1 MRVPKKFTERTPA
14 LKSNEV
20 REKYFLVFEGE
31 KTEVLY
37 FEGII
42 NNRKKLQISP
52 LIEIKP
58 LLRNFNQSKIANP
71 KTILDLLLVY
81 IDELKEDYITLDYII
96 KNIIEFMIDDDI
108 IGKNCVLDNRNIKRE
123 IKKYFSNQNKNL
135 DQEFKKNDMNNIKKI
150 IEEVMDCLKDIA
162 NLSHI
167 IPNLEN
173 YILNQNVVYDSEIDT
188 INLIVDRDKDS
199 FTSNQYNYVLNKC
212 NKHNIDFYLT
222 NPCFEFW
229 LLLHFDDVYNL
240 DKDKLLQNKKLS
252 TNRTYAHGELCKI
265 VQGYKKNDIKFESY
279 VNNIDNAILNQK
291 KFCEDIHELEYKI
304 GTNLG
309 NLINKLR
316 KK

>member
-42 NNRKKLQISP
+42 NNRKKLQISS

-108 IGKNCVLDNRNIKRE
+108 IGKNCVLDNRNTKRE

-135 DQEFKKNDMNNIKKI
+135 DQEFKKNDMNNIKK
-150 IEEVMDCLKDIA
+150 
-162 NLSHI
+162 
-167 IPNLEN
+167 
-173 YILNQNVVYDSEIDT
+173 
-188 INLIVDRDKDS
+188 
-199 FTSNQYNYVLNKC
+199 
-212 NKHNIDFYLT
+212 
-222 NPCFEFW
+222 
-229 LLLHFDDVYNL
+229 
-240 DKDKLLQNKKLS
+240 
-252 TNRTYAHGELCKI
+252 
-265 VQGYKKNDIKFESY
+265 
-279 VNNIDNAILNQK
+279 
-291 KFCEDIHELEYKI
+291 
-304 GTNLG
+304 
-309 NLINKLR
+309 
-316 KK
+316 